1 MRACVWRTSALYK
14 QPCLNPTHTA
24 QELTARTHFRGQV
37 RKRLIPF
44 LCLPA
49 EGAAAAAPS
58 SGAAAAAVLGVSE
71 DVAAAMGVPCSQA
84 PEAGARV
91 SLGGKAI
98 GKVVAGINGVG
109 LAMIRL
115 QFLLDAP
122 SRVCPR
128 PLLSLLR
135 ACMHAIR
142 AVLMCCKGVHRGSMQ
157 RASGHSRTDMHTM
170 HTQSMRRRM

>member
-1 MRACVWRTSALYK
+1 MRACVWRTSVLYK
-14 QPCLNPTHTA
+14 QPCLNPTNTV

-122 SRVCPR
+122 SRVCPC
-128 PLLSLLR
+128 PLLSLFH
-135 ACMHAIR
+135 ACDTCGLD
-142 AVLMCCKGVHRGSMQ
+142 VL
-157 RASGHSRTDMHTM
+157 
-170 HTQSMRRRM
+170 